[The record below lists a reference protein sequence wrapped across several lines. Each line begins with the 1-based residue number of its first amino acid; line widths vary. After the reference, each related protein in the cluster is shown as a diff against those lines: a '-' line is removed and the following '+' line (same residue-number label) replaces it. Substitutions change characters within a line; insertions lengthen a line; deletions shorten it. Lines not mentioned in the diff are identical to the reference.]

1 VSRTWQAVAAAG
13 DPPFARVRGALLRVV
28 ESQEQVAT
36 NSLVDSAAEQ
46 AVLERILERSKP
58 PLRPG
63 TEGMPYLLQT
73 PFRYPPLR
81 HGSRFGTRF
90 EPSIFY
96 GSRAERTVL
105 AEAAFY
111 RFWFLAGMSV
121 APDRELTTQHSV
133 IKTGYDTRRGM
144 RLQHVPF
151 SAHEA
156 VLRHPADYRE
166 TQALGAAMRAAGV
179 AAFEYRSAR
188 DPERGINVGLFAPA
202 ALTPRDR
209 ILGRE
214 EWTCTT
220 GAARVVFF
228 NIAAGPGAG
237 AGATREFPRDIFLV
251 EGRLPSPAA

>member
-1 VSRTWQAVAAAG
+1 MSRIWQAVGAASST
-13 DPPFARVRGALLRVV
+13 PFARVRGALLRVV

-36 NSLVDSAAEQ
+36 NSLVDTAAEQ
-46 AVLERILERSKP
+46 EVLERLVERSKP

-90 EPSIFY
+90 QPSIFY
-96 GSRAERTVL
+96 GSRTQHTVL

-111 RFWFLAGMSV
+111 RFWFQAGMTV
-121 APDRELTTQHSV
+121 APDRELTTQHS
-133 IKTGYDTRRGM
+133 IIRTGYDTRRGI
-144 RLQHVPF
+144 RLQRAPF
-151 SAHEA
+151 SAHEDL
-156 VLRHPADYRE
+156 LRHPADYRE
-166 TQALGAAMRAAGV
+166 TQALGGAMRTAGV
-179 AAFEYRSAR
+179 AAFEYLSAR
-188 DPERGINVGLFAPA
+188 DPERGINVGLFDPA

-228 NIAAGPGAG
+228 NIAAG
-237 AGATREFPRDIFLV
+237 ATCEFPRQMFLV
-251 EGRLPSPAA
+251 DDRLPSPAA